1 MFKSVAEVK
10 IMYTTTHT
18 PGLVFII
25 SYFEIFYLHSSIY
38 IKVPG
43 KFIAFIFHTNFA
55 WSKIATKFLT
65 IICALK
71 KEKNPSQALH

>member
-43 KFIAFIFHTNFA
+43 KFKAFIFHTNFA
-55 WSKIATKFLT
+55 
-65 IICALK
+65 
-71 KEKNPSQALH
+71 